1 MGEPL
6 HVYPDPNGGANSAN
20 YVPSDT
26 RLATGAILSGGAAVA
41 TAMMGS
47 GTAMDQI
54 LLFFQNVGR
63 YGASTGF
70 MGLHAASGRY
80 VAFFLFFAALSVVL
94 QVINLLK
101 GIKMKQDLAALSEKV
116 NATCKA
122 GPPASPTIF
131 EWWKKMAK

>member
-1 MGEPL
+1 MGEPM

-26 RLATGAILSGGAAVA
+26 RLAGGAILSGGAAVV

-54 LLFFQNVGR
+54 LLFFQGMGR
-63 YGASTGF
+63 NGASTGF

-80 VAFFLFFAALSVVL
+80 VTFFLLFASLSVLL
-94 QVINLLK
+94 QVINLVK
-101 GIKMKQDLAALSEKV
+101 GIRMKRDLAALSEKV

-131 EWWKKMAK
+131 EWWKKTAK